1 MAVLHR
7 GSSGPEVITVQREL
21 NRQSF
26 PRPNL
31 AEDGMFGPRTELAV
45 KTFQRSNGLVPDGI
59 VGSMTR
65 AALGIPDT
73 GRPFTHRV
81 RLHFR
86 SISLTDVPFST
97 ILAHTQAVYAPYGI
111 KIEFGSGASL
121 GLAVD
126 VAQRLAQ
133 VDGSCQWSITG
144 GEFAE
149 VQRAGPAVPSSD
161 IGVFYID
168 RFSQQNLL
176 GCGGHLPN
184 HPACIVARA
193 GSKWDTAHEACH
205 VLLGSSFSPVH
216 VNDFDNLM
224 HPYANTYA
232 RTPVLNAAQLERIK
246 QSPLCVA
253 I

>member
-59 VGSMTR
+59 VGPMTR

-81 RLHFR
+81 RLQFR
-86 SISLTDVPFST
+86 SISLTDVSFNT

-111 KIEFGSGASL
+111 KIEFGGGMSL
-121 GLAVD
+121 GLDSV
-126 VAQRLAQ
+126 VAQRLTQ
-133 VDGSCQWSITG
+133 IDGSCEWTITG
-144 GEFAE
+144 GEYAE
-149 VQRAGPAVPSSD
+149 ILGQGPQIPASD
-161 IGVFYID
+161 IGVFFVD
-168 RFSQQNLL
+168 RFSESIN
-176 GCGGHLPN
+176 GCGGHMAN
-184 HPACIVARA
+184 RPACIVARA
-193 GSKWDTAHEACH
+193 GTQYCTAHEVAH
-205 VLLGSSFSPVH
+205 VLLGSSFSPAHIDDIGNV
-216 VNDFDNLM
+216 M
-224 HPYANTYA
+224 HSVDLQRPRMPGFT
-232 RTPVLNAAQLERIK
+232 VEQLNRIK